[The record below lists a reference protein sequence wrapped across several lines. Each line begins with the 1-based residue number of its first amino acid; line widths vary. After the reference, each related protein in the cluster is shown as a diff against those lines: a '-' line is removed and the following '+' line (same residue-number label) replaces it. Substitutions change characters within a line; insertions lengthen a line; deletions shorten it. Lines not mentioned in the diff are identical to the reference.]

1 LHVSVRQLRMAALNE
16 PYSGDMHGVRGAD
29 HACYRQ
35 AQRANMRGTFR
46 AFISSRVQDL
56 DSIVRPADRNLPVI
70 NTRVRFFKNTA
81 SLLCKYFPKIKSLT
95 FVPRVTFFLN
105 PGKNYL
111 LEREDSYHNSTKF
124 IVLMEE
130 IF

>member
-1 LHVSVRQLRMAALNE
+1 MPFSLCMHALVSHNGELLWTFINLCETVLLESCTLHKIRKCTISIYFYVSEFQLRMAALNE

-70 NTRVRFFKNTA
+70 NTRVRYFFKA
-81 SLLCKYFPKIKSLT
+81 
-95 FVPRVTFFLN
+95 
-105 PGKNYL
+105 YL
-111 LEREDSYHNSTKF
+111 
-124 IVLMEE
+124 I
-130 IF
+130 

>member
-1 LHVSVRQLRMAALNE
+1 MAALNE

-70 NTRVRFFKNTA
+70 NTRVSYLTNSLKLSIGRVFFTSAN
-81 SLLCKYFPKIKSLT
+81 
-95 FVPRVTFFLN
+95 FVSRVMFYLN

-111 LEREDSYHNSTKF
+111 LGREDSCLNSTKF
-124 IVLMEE
+124 TALMEE